1 MKEQIG
7 NTANLDCTKD
17 SKLQLHQFRRR
28 LTDGQKIDKTGDLE
42 GITGTRLQLQHVCQ
56 RLKNNVVQG
65 TVPATAMVL
74 QSALL
79 LQARLVI
86 AQAAS

>member
-1 MKEQIG
+1 MKGKIG
-7 NTANLDCTKD
+7 NTADLEGSKDTRLQLHQCCQRLKDGQKMDKTEDLEGTKD
-17 SKLQLHQFRRR
+17 ARLQLHQFCHRSTNS
-28 LTDGQKIDKTGDLE
+28 L
-42 GITGTRLQLQHVCQ
+42 
-56 RLKNNVVQG
+56 VQG

-79 LQARLVI
+79 LQTRLVM